1 MPIAVTA
8 LAISFALKPRKND
21 LGYKVA
27 LYAQY
32 FIFMSGKVR
41 KIEYASRET
50 KPYEIG
56 VAVGH

>member
-1 MPIAVTA
+1 MTA